1 NMQHGAVVKA
11 SHRVIAAGP
20 GFPKGLLRNIGHGL
34 GDAWFPQRCLLCL
47 SRCRGD
53 FCQACEPLL
62 DCADPLRQRR
72 CPRCGMIDAD
82 GNDSV
87 EVHRCKHPDPAWHRL
102 WVGMDYQVPLD
113 GLLMLGKFG
122 HDPNACRALGRW
134 LGKRILNSFH
144 DEGCSTPLVIPMPS
158 TPSKLRSRG
167 YNPVEQIARGWVQVA
182 KTCGHPPP
190 RLECGLLLRREHGP
204 SQSRRQGKE
213 RVLSEGKERDLGKAK
228 ERVLSQSKES
238 VLGLDDRPG
247 AAGISSQ
254 ATAGFY
260 LDPSVLKAHAP
271 LKHVLLL
278 DDVMTT
284 GSTLAAACLAL
295 KPAALQSICVAVLM
309 RR

>member
-1 NMQHGAVVKA
+1 MQHGAVVKA

-62 DCADPLRQRR
+62 DCADPLRQCR

-213 RVLSEGKERDLGKAK
+213 RVLS
-228 ERVLSQSKES
+228 QSKES